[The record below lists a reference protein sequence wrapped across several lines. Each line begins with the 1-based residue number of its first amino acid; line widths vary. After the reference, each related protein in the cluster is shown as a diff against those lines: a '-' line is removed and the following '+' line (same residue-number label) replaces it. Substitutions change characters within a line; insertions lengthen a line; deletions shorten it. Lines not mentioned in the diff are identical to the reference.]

1 MVCQHMLGIFQKL
14 LASKANEEYAF
25 AILRSL
31 ITSFEL
37 NAFEAY
43 VPTIL
48 QLLLARA
55 QTNKTVKYAKHLL
68 RFFSLFAARHGG
80 AALSSRFEALQPGL
94 FLQFFGGMWL
104 PHAQKVC
111 DIGSSARRT
120 AQAGMVRVLCE
131 VPELAAN
138 TQAWQQSL
146 KLAVELCRS
155 DAVGGGGDEHEGMDH
170 IELAEEGYTAGYARL
185 RMARS
190 NVPDPLRDL
199 PAAPVHLV
207 QMLAQFNATH
217 PGLLTGA
224 AQSSP
229 EHGQMLQSWAGSAGV
244 PLQI

>member
-1 MVCQHMLGIFQKL
+1 
-14 LASKANEEYAF
+14 
-25 AILRSL
+25 
-31 ITSFEL
+31 
-37 NAFEAY
+37 
-43 VPTIL
+43 
-48 QLLLARA
+48 
-55 QTNKTVKYAKHLL
+55 
-68 RFFSLFAARHGG
+68 
-80 AALSSRFEALQPGL
+80 
-94 FLQFFGGMWL
+94 
-104 PHAQKVC
+104 
-111 DIGSSARRT
+111 
-120 AQAGMVRVLCE
+120 
-131 VPELAAN
+131 
-138 TQAWQQSL
+138 
-146 KLAVELCRS
+146 
-155 DAVGGGGDEHEGMDH
+155 MDH